1 MARPSDSELDDV
13 KKHLL
18 LFKAGDTKLP
28 KAQHDATT
36 DAQFADLAA
45 DARFSDLPFG
55 VIQYSQNGP
64 PRAFLHKPDENWDIG
79 SGGKLS
85 IAIAALSLLRD
96 VRSMT
101 LAGVIGSSIADS
113 KFNDLLH
120 FVWSRHDE
128 AKIRKLGTDS
138 HFPIPSV
145 MFDVP
150 ASQVR
155 FRGMDSIDFADL
167 DRRSGGGHISVAE
180 LGRTTVGERL
190 HLTIGQSDNRAARS
204 CQGALGI
211 GFINAV
217 LEKLGLFDVA
227 SGNGLRV
234 AGQYGVIAKD
244 LPKGWRQPEAISRAQ
259 ARASSRPDVDDR
271 PYVANVRAL
280 ATLMMAIMEDN
291 FLDAD
296 ISTLFRDLLL
306 LRGGFAMQSEALVGI
321 EAILPANPPPVV
333 TEWGKIGILWSNADF
348 AHIKINDTQFS
359 IIILG
364 LLPKD
369 GINWGLRAQTLGQE
383 IKRKIIP

>member
-1 MARPSDSELDDV
+1 MAR
-13 KKHLL
+13 
-18 LFKAGDTKLP
+18 
-28 KAQHDATT
+28 
-36 DAQFADLAA
+36 
-45 DARFSDLPFG
+45 
-55 VIQYSQNGP
+55 
-64 PRAFLHKPDENWDIG
+64 KPI
-79 SGGKLS
+79 
-85 IAIAALSLLRD
+85 I
-96 VRSMT
+96 
-101 LAGVIGSSIADS
+101 GVIGGN
-113 KFNDLLH
+113 KN
-120 FVWSRHDE
+120 E

-150 ASQVR
+150 ASPVR

-167 DRRSGGGHISVAE
+167 NRRSGGGHIPVAE
-180 LGRTTVGERL
+180 LGRTTFGERL

-211 GFINAV
+211 RFINAV
-217 LEKLGLFDVA
+217 LEKLGLFNVA

-234 AGQYGVIAKD
+234 AGQYGVKAKD
-244 LPKGWRQPEAISRAQ
+244 LPNGWRQPQPINRAQ
-259 ARASSRPDVDDR
+259 ARASSRPDVDGR

-296 ISTLFRDLLL
+296 ISALFRDLLL
-306 LRGGFAMQSEALVGI
+306 LRDDFAMQSEALVGI

-364 LLPKD
+364 LLPKEGMD
-369 GINWGLRAQTLGQE
+369 WDLRAQTLGQE